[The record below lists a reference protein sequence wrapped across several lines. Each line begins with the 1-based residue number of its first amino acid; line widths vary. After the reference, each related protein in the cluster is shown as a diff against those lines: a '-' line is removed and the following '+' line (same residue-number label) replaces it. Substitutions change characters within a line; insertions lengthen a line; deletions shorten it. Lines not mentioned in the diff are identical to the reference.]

1 MNNTL
6 KSDRIEVVDA
16 LRGVALFAI
25 VILHCFE
32 HYNLYY
38 MPDCQPHWLTALD
51 KGVWDTVWFL
61 FGGKAFS
68 TFSFLFGLSFFI
80 QFDNA
85 KKHGLPFRWRFVW
98 RMILLM
104 LFSQLHSLFYNGDI
118 LLLYSIMGIFLV
130 SVSGLS
136 TKSVLIL
143 ASVMIIQPVEW
154 IRLICIGCDIPFLEY
169 GNNWVVY
176 GNLAKME
183 SGSLLEILKSN
194 ITDGQLYGNV
204 WQIENGR
211 LFQIPGLFMLGM
223 LLGRMRFFV
232 KSECSVRFWRR
243 SLVGFLILFAVILA
257 GKAWLAPVVSSASG
271 SFQVAYGVAVGTYQS
286 FCLMA
291 VLVSVFVLCWFRVE
305 RGYRFQ
311 RALIPY
317 GKMSLTNYITQSIIG
332 CTVYYGYGLGLW
344 NKTGATLC
352 LLIGLVIFFAQ
363 LSFSRYWLARHKQGP
378 LEYLWKRLTWI
389 KLGSK

>member
-68 TFSFLFGLSFFI
+68 TFSLLFGLSFFI

-85 KKHGLPFRWRFVW
+85 KKRGLPFRWRFVW

-118 LLLYSIMGIFLV
+118 LLLYSVMGIFLV

-143 ASVMIIQPVEW
+143 ASVMIMQPVEW

-176 GNLAKME
+176 GNLAKPVME
-183 SGSLLEILKSN
+183 SGSFLEILRSN
-194 ITDGQLYGNV
+194 ITDGQLYGNL

-211 LFQIPGLFMLGM
+211 VFQIGGLFLFGM
-223 LLGRMRFFV
+223 AAGRLSLFKKSDYSVMIWKKVLLWSVSLFVIFNIIKMAYPEMVAGNEALMVPLNIAVPSICNFLFMALLVSFFV
-232 KSECSVRFWRR
+232 
-243 SLVGFLILFAVILA
+243 LIWWFGA
-257 GKAWLAPVVSSASG
+257 GN
-271 SFQVAYGVAVGTYQS
+271 
-286 FCLMA
+286 
-291 VLVSVFVLCWFRVE
+291 
-305 RGYRFQ
+305 GYRFQ
-311 RALIPY
+311 RIFIPY
-317 GKMSLTNYITQSIIG
+317 GKMSLTNYIVQSIIG
-332 CTVYYGYGLGLW
+332 V
-344 NKTGATLC
+344 
-352 LLIGLVIFFAQ
+352 
-363 LSFSRYWLARHKQGP
+363 LSFSRWWLSSHRHGP
-378 LEYLWKRLTWI
+378 LEWIWKKFTWI
-389 KLGSK
+389 TLK